1 MNLAGFSIKRPI
13 ATLMI
18 ISIVVVLGFISLT
31 RLGIDLFPD
40 FSFPGAVVITQYK
53 GVASHEMENLIT
65 KPLEQMLSTMSN
77 VKNIQSFSS
86 EGNSTIV
93 VEFNWGTDMDIAAQ
107 DMREKVDFAKPFLP
121 SDAQAPMVVKF
132 DPSMMPIMQ
141 IALYGGNNIVQLKNI
156 AEDTIVNRL
165 LRLEG
170 VASVDVLG
178 GLEREIVIRV
188 DPDKLS
194 LYGLSMPQIS
204 SKLQLENL
212 NLPGG
217 SIQQGQKEYIIRTEA
232 EFKDISEIEDLSI
245 SLPDGGIVSL
255 KDIAKIEDTYKD
267 VSTISRYNGKPSIAL
282 MIQKQSND
290 NTVKVAER
298 VNKEMAK
305 LKREI
310 PMEIGYEAV
319 LDQADFIKV
328 SIDNVKNNAVFG
340 GIIAILVIYL
350 FLRNLRSTLII
361 ALSIPISI
369 ITTFVLIYFNNLT
382 LNIMSLGGL
391 ALGVGMLVDN
401 SIVVLENIFRRWQ
414 EGEETTQAAIKGA
427 NEVAL
432 AVTASTLTTV
442 AVFLPIVFIQGI
454 TAQFFKELALTVT
467 FSLLS
472 SLVVSLTIVPL
483 LSSKLITRQ
492 KQKERAFD
500 KFTKLYE
507 KVEHKYG
514 RLLNWSLVH
523 RKVVIITSILLF
535 VFSITLIP
543 MVGAEFMSPS
553 DAGSINISVKMPDGT
568 NLSETDRF
576 VGDLLGKIQA
586 IPEIEG
592 ILESV
597 GSGFGMS
604 STGSNSSVASLIVNL
619 KPLSQRQRSSQEVA
633 EEIRSLTENMV
644 GAEIGVKAASSMDFG
659 GGGSLKP
666 ISIGIKGDD
675 MEKLKEISREVVA
688 VVKSIPGTREVE
700 SSLERGRPELVIK
713 VDRQKAT
720 LYGLSSSQIAQMV
733 NTAVSG
739 SVATKYK
746 IDGDEVDVV
755 IKSDENLVDDI
766 YKINNLLIPSP
777 SGALITLGDVAKV
790 DKTTG
795 PVTIVRDNQ
804 VREVTI
810 SGEIY
815 GKATGTVNRE
825 IQQKL
830 TQLNIPEGYSIEMG
844 GEQEQM
850 MEAFQDLIL
859 AFLLAVVLVYMVMA
873 AQFESLK
880 QPFVVMFTVP
890 LSLIGVLLALFI
902 TRRRINITSLI
913 GIIMLAGIVVN
924 NAIVLVDFINQL
936 REKGIPR
943 NEAIIKAG
951 PMRLRAILMTT
962 LTTILGL
969 VPLALGLGE
978 GGELMAPMATAVIGG
993 LTLSTLLTLVVIPV
1007 VYTIF
1012 EDLKDIL
1019 ARIRKGKRN
1028 RVKFVDR

>member
-361 ALSIPISI
+361 ALSIPI
-369 ITTFVLIYFNNLT
+369 
-382 LNIMSLGGL
+382 
-391 ALGVGMLVDN
+391 
-401 SIVVLENIFRRWQ
+401 
-414 EGEETTQAAIKGA
+414 
-427 NEVAL
+427 
-432 AVTASTLTTV
+432 
-442 AVFLPIVFIQGI
+442 
-454 TAQFFKELALTVT
+454 
-467 FSLLS
+467 
-472 SLVVSLTIVPL
+472 
-483 LSSKLITRQ
+483 
-492 KQKERAFD
+492 
-500 KFTKLYE
+500 
-507 KVEHKYG
+507 
-514 RLLNWSLVH
+514 
-523 RKVVIITSILLF
+523 
-535 VFSITLIP
+535 
-543 MVGAEFMSPS
+543 
-553 DAGSINISVKMPDGT
+553 
-568 NLSETDRF
+568 
-576 VGDLLGKIQA
+576 
-586 IPEIEG
+586 
-592 ILESV
+592 
-597 GSGFGMS
+597 
-604 STGSNSSVASLIVNL
+604 
-619 KPLSQRQRSSQEVA
+619 
-633 EEIRSLTENMV
+633 
-644 GAEIGVKAASSMDFG
+644 
-659 GGGSLKP
+659 
-666 ISIGIKGDD
+666 
-675 MEKLKEISREVVA
+675 
-688 VVKSIPGTREVE
+688 
-700 SSLERGRPELVIK
+700 
-713 VDRQKAT
+713 
-720 LYGLSSSQIAQMV
+720 
-733 NTAVSG
+733 
-739 SVATKYK
+739 
-746 IDGDEVDVV
+746 
-755 IKSDENLVDDI
+755 
-766 YKINNLLIPSP
+766 
-777 SGALITLGDVAKV
+777 
-790 DKTTG
+790 
-795 PVTIVRDNQ
+795 
-804 VREVTI
+804 
-810 SGEIY
+810 
-815 GKATGTVNRE
+815 
-825 IQQKL
+825 
-830 TQLNIPEGYSIEMG
+830 
-844 GEQEQM
+844 
-850 MEAFQDLIL
+850 
-859 AFLLAVVLVYMVMA
+859 
-873 AQFESLK
+873 
-880 QPFVVMFTVP
+880 
-890 LSLIGVLLALFI
+890 
-902 TRRRINITSLI
+902 
-913 GIIMLAGIVVN
+913 
-924 NAIVLVDFINQL
+924 
-936 REKGIPR
+936 
-943 NEAIIKAG
+943 
-951 PMRLRAILMTT
+951 
-962 LTTILGL
+962 
-969 VPLALGLGE
+969 
-978 GGELMAPMATAVIGG
+978 
-993 LTLSTLLTLVVIPV
+993 
-1007 VYTIF
+1007 
-1012 EDLKDIL
+1012 
-1019 ARIRKGKRN
+1019 
-1028 RVKFVDR
+1028 